1 MAPPQRYTDVAYMIR
16 QYHGLSI
23 MFTFWH
29 LFWDMSSSGKVR
41 LLQSKHSFEETS
53 FTGMES
59 NDCAEQN
66 VFRNF
71 VFCDM
76 NYWKEEENR
85 VQPGQDKY
93 SRWGFRA
100 FLHLDQSCGSRDPT
114 NRTVWS
120 LSKSL
125 IHISFQH
132 YTNGTV
138 CSNWQMLQKISD
150 HISGAVDRVK
160 AFFNYWLKL
169 RKKYSIAWRS
179 TVI

>member
-1 MAPPQRYTDVAYMIR
+1 MVYLLCLHSDIYFGIWAAVGRFDYCKANTVLKRLHSLGWRAMIA
-16 QYHGLSI
+16 LSR
-23 MFTFWH
+23 MFSGI
-29 LFWDMSSSGKVR
+29 LFSAIWITEK
-41 LLQSKHSFEETS
+41 KKKT
-53 FTGMES
+53 
-59 NDCAEQN
+59 
-66 VFRNF
+66 
-71 VFCDM
+71 
-76 NYWKEEENR
+76 